1 MYGIIVMKQ
10 KNKIP
15 KDWKYESMDNILNN
29 IEYGTSKIYYDKKNI
44 KIVGMKDFSNG
55 KINVNNLDL
64 VNIPERDVT
73 KLLLKKG
80 DVLLNRTNSYDLV
93 GKIAIYDSA
102 ERAVFASYLV
112 RLNIKKEIINSYF
125 FNYYFNLKE
134 NQLII
139 KSIATRAV
147 SQANIN
153 PTQFR
158 KKCFILYPIN
168 LKEQEKIVEILELWD
183 KAIETTKKLI
193 EQKKL
198 QKKYLM
204 QKLLTGKICLKG
216 FKTEWKEVTINDVL
230 LERKIYSEKGK
241 EYPHISLTKEG
252 VVPKTERYERD
263 FLVKDKNKEYKIT
276 KLNDI
281 CYNPANLK
289 FGVIAKNSYGNGIF
303 SPIYVTYEIKKNVNI
318 DFISYYVVQPFF
330 INKARRVEEGTVYE
344 QMAVNPEDF
353 VKVKIKIPTD
363 LKEQEKIADILLT
376 ADKQIDLLKQKL
388 SKLELQ
394 KKGLMQK
401 LLTGEIRVC

>member
-1 MYGIIVMKQ
+1 MKP

-15 KDWKYESMDNILNN
+15 KNWKYEIVDNILNN
-29 IEYGTSKIYYDKKNI
+29 IEYGTSKIDYELKTI
-44 KIVGMKDFSNG
+44 KIVGMKDFEDG
-55 KINVNNLDL
+55 KINVNNLDF
-64 VNIPERDVT
+64 VNIPKRDEN

-93 GKIAIYDSA
+93 GKVAIYNSTEKA
-102 ERAVFASYLV
+102 IFASYLV
-112 RLNIKKEIINSYF
+112 RLNIKKEIINPYF
-125 FNYYFNLKE
+125 LNYFFNLKE
-134 NQLII
+134 NQLRI

-158 KKCFILYPIN
+158 KKCFVLYPIK

-204 QKLLTGKICLKG
+204 QKLLTGKIRLKG
-216 FKTEWKEVTINDVL
+216 FKTEWKEITINDVL
-230 LERKIYSEKGK
+230 LERKTYSEKGK

-330 INKARRVEEGTVYE
+330 INKARRFEEGTVYE
-344 QMAVNPEDF
+344 RMAVNPEDF

-363 LKEQEKIADILLT
+363 LKEQEEIANILLT
-376 ADKQIDLLKQKL
+376 ADKQIDLLEQKF
-388 SKLELQ
+388 SKLESE